1 MPNNWVVDDIHEL
14 ANDILLQSQ
23 GGDVSPDLSGYVGV
37 YITGI
42 DTEAFAAGNPIEIY
56 SDINQIPEIKLLIV
70 PKQEGSGTP
79 SPTNVRPITGW
90 NAFILSVNDTEK
102 VITTG
107 EAGTVYGG
115 TLDITTGLLTVD
127 IAIIDLGV
135 LSWSYDSANTRFSTR
150 ISGIKTGYAT
160 RTVPLVCSA
169 LLAITDGRPIIN
181 VPDKSIY
188 GAGAS
193 NYVYVVDHSYTD
205 ANTFKAAM
213 SGVMLVYELET
224 PTTYQLTPT
233 EVNLIAGEN
242 VISTDSPNTLE
253 VTYKIRS

>member
-1 MPNNWVVDDIHEL
+1 MPNNWVVEDIHEL

-127 IAIIDLGV
+127 RAIIDLGV
-135 LSWSYDSANTRFSTR
+135 LSWIYDSANTRFSTR

-181 VPDKSIY
+181 VPRPFHLIQLHNPYLS
-188 GAGAS
+188 S
-193 NYVYVVDHSYTD
+193 NFFTTSFNGVVLPLFFSC
-205 ANTFKAAM
+205 
-213 SGVMLVYELET
+213 
-224 PTTYQLTPT
+224 
-233 EVNLIAGEN
+233 
-242 VISTDSPNTLE
+242 VISDCSTLI
-253 VTYKIRS
+253 YNFISSFSF